1 MRYKKELA
9 QRPTLGDLQ
18 LYGVISYYIKKWL
31 RHFMKNLRFFVNLCP
46 SGDGISC
53 KVKNNLHQQLS
64 REEPFSP
71 TREPGVHQLADTFHL
86 NARVHKKSHLQNK

>member
-18 LYGVISYYIKKWL
+18 RYGV
-31 RHFMKNLRFFVNLCP
+31 
-46 SGDGISC
+46 ISC

-64 REEPFSP
+64 REEPLSP
-71 TREPGVHQLADTFHL
+71 TREPGIRQLADTFHL
-86 NARVHKKSHLQNK
+86 DARVHKSGFATS